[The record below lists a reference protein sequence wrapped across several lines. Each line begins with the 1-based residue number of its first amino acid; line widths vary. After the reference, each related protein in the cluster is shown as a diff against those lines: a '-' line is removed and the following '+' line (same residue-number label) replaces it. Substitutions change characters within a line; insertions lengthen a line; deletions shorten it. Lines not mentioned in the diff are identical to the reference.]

1 MQMEDHLNMIGW
13 AIIICMND
21 VFHVLPSDD
30 CDFLLQQ

>member
-13 AIIICMND
+13 AIICMND